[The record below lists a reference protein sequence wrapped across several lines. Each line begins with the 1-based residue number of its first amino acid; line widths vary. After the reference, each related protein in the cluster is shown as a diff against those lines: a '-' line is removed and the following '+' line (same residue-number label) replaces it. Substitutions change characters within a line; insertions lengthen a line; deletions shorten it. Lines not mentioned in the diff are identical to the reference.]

1 MAKIGIVFKDELYRV
16 VDEAFEYLGSQQSN
30 SNGKRG
36 WHQFLESGKIGNIA
50 TAQILILY
58 LSFRR
63 AIPSLDSCLA
73 SFEENRR
80 EIIWKSEKIVGWSY
94 LSSGPAVPCIE
105 PTCWVCLAYQALSI
119 PETVKL
125 QSEVRAFLNATKI
138 VSQDGVSWGYTPW
151 TEPRV
156 SPTCAAIRVLSRI
169 GDLKLVGE
177 ALRWLLSARDSQGL
191 WGPTSKANATITHT
205 SLAVLA
211 LKQAGYAPTNPAL
224 INGYSFLKNRLQRWL
239 SSNKPFETPR
249 SDLIGFSEIAEVPPF
264 PNLAHRPTRLQYFF
278 NPDLL
283 SAIALSTNVDAHFP
297 YLEAVGIQAIKDWD
311 TIRWKHTLLREH
323 QHVTSW
329 SFYDHMVA
337 LEPLYRKWASDRKS
351 GVFFCLSSKYLFSR
365 RIYLLSNIFRVFRNQ
380 NILILFRVTSFS
392 LFFIVLIYFIFNKI
406 DFKTLLITVILGVVS
421 NVVYSYLKS

>member
-1 MAKIGIVFKDELYRV
+1 MAKIGIVFKSDLYRV
-16 VDEAFEYLGSQQSN
+16 VDEAFEYLGSQQST

-58 LSFRR
+58 LSFMRE
-63 AIPSLDSCLA
+63 IPSLDACLA

-80 EIIWKSEKIVGWSY
+80 EIIWKNEKIVGWSY
-94 LSSGPAVPCIE
+94 LSSGPPVPCIE
-105 PTCWVCLAYQALSI
+105 PTCWVSLAYQALSI

-125 QSEVRAFLNATKI
+125 QSEVHAFLNATKI
-138 VSQDGVSWGYTPW
+138 KSQDGVSWGYTPW

-156 SPTCAAIRVLSRI
+156 SPTCTAIRVLSRI
-169 GDLKLVGE
+169 GDLELV
-177 ALRWLLSARDSQGL
+177 AKASRWLLSARNSQGL
-191 WGPTSKANATITHT
+191 WGAAPKANTTITHT

-211 LKQAGYAPTNPAL
+211 LKEAGYATTNPVL
-224 INGYSFLKNRLQRWL
+224 INGYSFLKSRLQRWL
-239 SSNKPFETPR
+239 SSNKPFETQR
-249 SDLIGFSEIAEVPPF
+249 SDLIGFSEIVEVPPF
-264 PNLAHRPTRLQYFF
+264 PHLAYQPTRLQYFF

-283 SAIALSTNVDAHFP
+283 SAIALSTNEDAHFS

-323 QHVTSW
+323 QLVTSW
-329 SFYDHMVA
+329 SFFDHMIA
-337 LEPLYRKWASDRKS
+337 LEPLYRKWVSDRKS
-351 GVFFCLSSKYLFSR
+351 GVFFFFSSKYLFSR
-365 RIYLLSNIFRVFRNQ
+365 KIVLISNIFRVFRNQ
-380 NILILFRVTSFS
+380 NVLILFRVTLFS
-392 LFFIVLIYFIFNKI
+392 LVFILLIYFIFNKL